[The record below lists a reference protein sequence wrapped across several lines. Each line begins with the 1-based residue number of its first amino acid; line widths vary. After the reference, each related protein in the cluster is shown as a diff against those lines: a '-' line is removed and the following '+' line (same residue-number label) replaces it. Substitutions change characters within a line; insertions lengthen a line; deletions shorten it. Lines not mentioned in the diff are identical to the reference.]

1 MFHPIERTPNHM
13 DIFSRIPVHDA
24 PIPPREY
31 TQILTDLTHN
41 PTLENWM
48 ALFAQ
53 IQSLFR
59 GYHTTVNLGL
69 AAVPNRSIYLK
80 TTLNPQPTGYAPEAK
95 LYLYPEPY
103 AAVRNEKGWLVN
115 QPPIPYPDFD
125 VCWNPFNPAQP
136 PLDKHTVAQEPSPA
150 GSAPSPG
157 LPVWLL

>member
-24 PIPPREY
+24 TIPPREH

-53 IQSLFR
+53 IQSRFR

-69 AAVPNRSIYLK
+69 VAVPRRRIYLK
-80 TTLNPQPTGYAPEAK
+80 ATLNPQPTGYAPEAQ

-103 AAVRNEKGWLVN
+103 
-115 QPPIPYPDFD
+115 PDLD
-125 VCWNPFNPAQP
+125 VCWDPFCNPIQP
-136 PLDKHTVAQEPSPA
+136 PPDKPTSTQSPTQ
-150 GSAPSPG
+150 SPD